1 MNIIRFSICSAFAF
15 VLTSVS
21 AATGTSTA
29 VAIDLSDSSVFAS
42 PLSIGYSPAWNGA
55 AADAG
60 AVVEIVAVYHDK
72 QEKRFEEVLFTG
84 TADASGVYPLN
95 LSEGMPRAFTLIHR
109 TKVGD
114 AVVGELSTAASL
126 GEGGESV
133 DEAFADTTA
142 EKLDRVAA
150 DKKFA
155 ATLAI
160 SRSWVD
166 GAASV
171 MLEHIETPVSGEP
184 TTKELYRG
192 TVPASETYTFVPFG
206 AKRSVCQCKLHFYDA
221 NGAELGTPLT
231 ADYDGRIAG
240 LILVFR

>member
-1 MNIIRFSICSAFAF
+1 MNTIRFSICSAFVF
-15 VLTSVS
+15 VLTAVS

-42 PLSIGYSPAWNGA
+42 PLAVGYSPVWNGA
-55 AADAG
+55 AGDAG

-72 QEKRFEEVLFTG
+72 QEKCSEEVLFTG
-84 TADASGVYPLN
+84 AADASGVYSLN
-95 LSEGMPRAFTLIHR
+95 LSDGMPRAFTLIHR
-109 TKVGD
+109 TKIGD
-114 AVVGELSTAASL
+114 AVVGELSMAVSL

-150 DKKFA
+150 DKKSA

-160 SRSWVD
+160 SRSWVE

-184 TTKELYRG
+184 IVRELYRG

-206 AKRSVCQCKLHFYDA
+206 SRRSACQCKLHFYDA
-221 NGAELGTPLT
+221 NGTEIGTPLT
-231 ADYDGRIAG
+231 ADYTGRISG
-240 LILVFR
+240 VIIVVR

>member
-1 MNIIRFSICSAFAF
+1 MNTIRFSICSAFVF
-15 VLTSVS
+15 VLTAVS

-42 PLSIGYSPAWNGA
+42 PLAVGYSPAWNGA

-72 QEKRFEEVLFTG
+72 QEKRSEEVLFTG
-84 TADASGVYPLN
+84 ATDASGVYSLN
-95 LSEGMPRAFTLIHR
+95 LSDGMPRAFTLIHR
-109 TKVGD
+109 TKIGD
-114 AVVGELSTAASL
+114 AVVGELSMAVSL
-126 GEGGESV
+126 GEGGESA

-150 DKKFA
+150 DKKSA

-160 SRSWVD
+160 SRSWVE
-166 GAASV
+166 GAVTV

-184 TTKELYRG
+184 TVTELYRG
-192 TVPASETYTFVPFG
+192 AVPDSETYTFVPFG
-206 AKRSVCQCKLHFYDA
+206 AKRSACQCKLHFYDA
-221 NGAELGTPLT
+221 NGVEVGEPLT
-231 ADYDGRIAG
+231 ADYDGRLSG
-240 LILVFR
+240 LLLIFR